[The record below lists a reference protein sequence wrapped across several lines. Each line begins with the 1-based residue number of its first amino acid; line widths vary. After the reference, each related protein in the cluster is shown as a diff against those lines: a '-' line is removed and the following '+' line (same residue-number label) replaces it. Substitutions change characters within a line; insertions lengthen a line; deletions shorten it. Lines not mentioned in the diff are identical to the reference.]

1 MACTWGCNEL
11 PLQCPVKLVIAE
23 FHIRSIQI
31 GIMWFVLRKLP
42 PILVR
47 TGVIS
52 QNRIT
57 EEEDFSGWKA
67 IINQTVKA
75 RHNYNN
81 KKSWDSYSKTVVI
94 PIFN

>member
-1 MACTWGCNEL
+1 MACTWGCTEL

-47 TGVIS
+47 TGVTS
-52 QNRIT
+52 QNRVT
-57 EEEDFSGWKA
+57 EEEYFSGWKA

-75 RHNYNN
+75 GH
-81 KKSWDSYSKTVVI
+81 I
-94 PIFN
+94 